1 MTFCARRSKFGI
13 VAAIGS
19 GDHLIG
25 WINLRTRRG
34 APWTAREDV
43 FNQQIAAT
51 PGVYT
56 IDWASLVA
64 PSPASYVWQA
74 DLIHLTVL
82 GQQARSDL
90 TATQLDQ
97 H

>member
-1 MTFCARRSKFGI
+1 
-13 VAAIGS
+13 
-19 GDHLIG
+19 
-25 WINLRTRRG
+25 
-34 APWTAREDV
+34 V